1 MRVEPKYPADEG
13 CGRIADKKAPPPL
26 QNLRALSTRSA
37 DPPLEPPSKLP
48 AQTPKSS
55 RPRFA
60 ESSIYPYLETNVAAS
75 PMSFSQE
82 PIPETRSEWSTK
94 VHGHDT
100 PFRHWTVMQQYISSL
115 VQRRGYQD
123 YVEYNT
129 AVERVEKTG
138 NEWRV
143 TLRKDGE
150 KSDYWWEESFDAVVV
165 ASGHYGVPY
174 IPHIEGLEEFE
185 KQRPGSVL
193 HSKMF
198 RGREAHRGKRVVV
211 VGASVSAADIAVD
224 LIGVAQSPVHAVIK
238 GHKANVYFGDVAF
251 KHPGIKE
258 QPSISRI
265 STTGGTRTVHFDDG
279 GFVEDV
285 DHIIFGTGYSWSLPF
300 LPQVEIRNNRA
311 TGLYQHVV
319 YQKDPTLLFVGAVG
333 TPRPLRSARR

>member
-1 MRVEPKYPADEG
+1 MACEAPKA
-13 CGRIADKKAPPPL
+13 RIAD
-26 QNLRALSTRSA
+26 
-37 DPPLEPPSKLP
+37 
-48 AQTPKSS
+48 
-55 RPRFA
+55 PR
-60 ESSIYPYLETNVAAS
+60 
-75 PMSFSQE
+75 Q
-82 PIPETRSEWSTK
+82 
-94 VHGHDT
+94 
-100 PFRHWTVMQQYISSL
+100 
-115 VQRRGYQD
+115 
-123 YVEYNT
+123 
-129 AVERVEKTG
+129 
-138 NEWRV
+138 
-143 TLRKDGE
+143 
-150 KSDYWWEESFDAVVV
+150 
-165 ASGHYGVPY
+165 
-174 IPHIEGLEEFE
+174 
-185 KQRPGSVL
+185 
-193 HSKMF
+193 
-198 RGREAHRGKRVVV
+198 RVVV

-258 QPSISRI
+258 QASISRI